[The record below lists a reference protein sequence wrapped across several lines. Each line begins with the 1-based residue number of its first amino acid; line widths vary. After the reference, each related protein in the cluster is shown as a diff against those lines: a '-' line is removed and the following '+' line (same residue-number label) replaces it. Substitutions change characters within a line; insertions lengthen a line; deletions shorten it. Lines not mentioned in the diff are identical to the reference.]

1 MLLKGK
7 RPVSPVDRELAL
19 VEKQEKKLSA
29 AAEKRAG
36 AKWKDCLEAKVPG
49 RIYTA
54 LDGAFCKG
62 FALVFDKGSA
72 IIELV
77 FDKGSAI
84 IEKSYAVDKITADY
98 SIRDYAFQVKGGR
111 RELRQIHKGAR
122 QSGLLNMAMTTAE
135 GIGLGAL
142 GIGLPDIVLFLGTL
156 LRGVYE
162 TALSYGFDYKSDFE
176 KLLILKM
183 LAASL
188 SSGED
193 YERRNRE
200 VDELLLSPK
209 SETES
214 GELEKQIEVTSS
226 AFAMDMLL
234 LKFIQGLP
242 IVGIIGGAANPVYYR
257 RVMSYVQLKYRKRYL
272 IGKKGF

>member
-36 AKWKDCLEAKVPG
+36 AKWKDSLEAKVPEKV
-49 RIYTA
+49 YTGLEA
-54 LDGAFCKG
+54 AFCKG
-62 FALVFDKGSA
+62 FALVFDRGGA
-72 IIELV
+72 V
-77 FDKGSAI
+77 
-84 IEKSYAVDKITADY
+84 IEKSYAVDKISTEH
-98 SIRDYAFQVKGGR
+98 SIRDYAFQLRGSR
-111 RELRQIHKGAR
+111 RELRRLYKGAKLSR
-122 QSGLLNMAMTTAE
+122 LVNMTVTTVEGL
-135 GIGLGAL
+135 GLGAL
-142 GIGLPDIVLFLGTL
+142 GIGLPDIVLFIAML

-162 TALSYGFDYKSDFE
+162 TALSYGFEYKSDFE

-183 LAASL
+183 LSASL

-242 IVGIIGGAANPVYYR
+242 IVGVIGGAANPVYYKKI
-257 RVMSYVQLKYRKRYL
+257 MDYVELKYRKRYL

>member
-36 AKWKDCLEAKVPG
+36 AKWKDSLEAKVPG

-62 FALVFDKGSA
+62 FA
-72 IIELV
+72 LV

-183 LAASL
+183 LSASL

-193 YERRNRE
+193 YEKQNRQ
-200 VDELLLSPK
+200 VDELLDAP
-209 SETES
+209 EREAGNT
-214 GELEKQIEVTSS
+214 ELEKQIKETSS

-234 LKFIQGLP
+234 LKFLQGLP
-242 IVGIIGGAANPVYYR
+242 VVGIIGGAANPVYYR
-257 RVMSYVQLKYRKRYL
+257 RVMSYVQLKYKKRYL
-272 IGKKGF
+272 LRLKSR